1 MKYIKD
7 YRSYKESIEI
17 DLTDQNL
24 SDLLESLT
32 IWEDSLLSSIK
43 AEEQDIVEVFKYV
56 RDTKGKLDI
65 EELADDTKFV
75 ESLSN
80 IGLRK
85 SNVQNTD
92 DFETFLDK
100 TLKFMPIFRV
110 DDNDLMNPIFLL
122 LQSWNESLKEWN
134 DVKLYRVNDDIKK
147 FYDKLS
153 SKTIEIIDKS
163 TNKNYIYVTANSGND
178 WELKNLKDED
188 ETFKK
193 FLRHEELKDLASEKD
208 IVVSIV

>member
-7 YRSYKESIEI
+7 YRSYKESVQI

-65 EELADDTKFV
+65 EELSDDTKFV
-75 ESLSN
+75 EALSN

-85 SNVQNTD
+85 STVQNTD
-92 DFETFLDK
+92 DFETFIDK
-100 TLKFMPIFRV
+100 TLKFMPIFKV
-110 DDNDLMNPIFLL
+110 DDNDLMNPIFLM
-122 LQSWNESLKEWN
+122 LQSWNESLNGWN

-153 SKTIEIIDKS
+153 SKTIEITDKS
-163 TNKNYIYVTANSGND
+163 DNKNYIYVTANSGND
-178 WELKNLKDED
+178 WELKNLKDET
-188 ETFKK
+188 ESFKK
-193 FLRHEELKDLASEKD
+193 FLRNEELKDLVSSKD
-208 IVVSIV
+208 LVVSIV